1 MLRKVLLPA
10 ALIVT
15 SFPDMP
21 AAIPAAQAQTSG
33 GQVCRNFAPNG
44 SFYGYQADLNVDL
57 AGSFSSIDEI
67 YGVATTASG
76 HNILLQ
82 KTSPAGSWIDQ
93 GYGPSA
99 AGGQYYATG
108 GWLTFN
114 GNPSLPASTSG
125 LDVRFGSAD
134 GISPGKTTVP
144 TGTQALYM
152 VDRGST
158 AISNFNLT
166 VCGKPVS
173 SPTCATATVDQA
185 NRWAPAARIPFS
197 LPGAPA
203 KVVSISSSNITV
215 AAFGANPSEVQPI
228 NNPTGPGIPRT
239 RKFPLALNNR
249 DVLFF
254 MVPKGYLASHPVDSW
269 RAQAKQPYLTLGQPV
284 VPGQYVSP
292 VNSWGGPVGAP
303 DTPAHGNVS
312 GTVTICVQ

>member
-21 AAIPAAQAQTSG
+21 AAIPAALAQTSG

-158 AISNFNLT
+158 AISISTLLSAVNRFQVRPAQQPQSTRRTAGPLPPEFRFRCPARLPRSFRFPART
-166 VCGKPVS
+166 
-173 SPTCATATVDQA
+173 SPWPLSAQIQA
-185 NRWAPAARIPFS
+185 KFS
-197 LPGAPA
+197 RSTTPL
-203 KVVSISSSNITV
+203 VR
-215 AAFGANPSEVQPI
+215 AFR
-228 NNPTGPGIPRT
+228 GPG
-239 RKFPLALNNR
+239 
-249 DVLFF
+249 
-254 MVPKGYLASHPVDSW
+254 
-269 RAQAKQPYLTLGQPV
+269 
-284 VPGQYVSP
+284 
-292 VNSWGGPVGAP
+292 NSL
-303 DTPAHGNVS
+303 S
-312 GTVTICVQ
+312 R